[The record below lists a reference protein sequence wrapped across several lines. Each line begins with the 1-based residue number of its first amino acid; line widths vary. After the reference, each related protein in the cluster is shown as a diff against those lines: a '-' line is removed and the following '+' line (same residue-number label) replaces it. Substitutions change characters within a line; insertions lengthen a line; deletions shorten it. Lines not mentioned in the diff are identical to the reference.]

1 MSVCGYT
8 TYELYGIV
16 PYVTFVVTFLAFV
29 LRCRFSGRGIFL
41 WTVIVAFAC
50 SRLVV
55 FHLIGGATLHPLNVL
70 EPLVHVLDV
79 AYFGT
84 FLLAALAVPFFFWRS
99 WIKAVILPAVAYP
112 VALAGVLN
120 AVAKPVVREYVV
132 ESDRVPPSLDGYRIV
147 HISDIHAY
155 CGCRRW
161 HTQEIVDAANRL
173 DADLICL
180 TGDFADGHP
189 NDCADW
195 IAPLLSLKAKDGVY
209 AVTGNHEF
217 AADVNPVR
225 DWCSFYAGWGVP
237 FLRNVCVFPRAG
249 LALGGVDDEAVA
261 LPKPGAEKYGDAP
274 AVAKAFA
281 SATNGEF
288 RVLMQHQPVEAEG
301 NVAEHRIDLQLSG
314 HFHGGFMPIMKE
326 RIVEGNGRY
335 IGGLYKIG
343 SGFLCVSAGCGP
355 WGGFPLRYRTPLE
368 IGLITLRHVQE
379 EALE

>member
-16 PYVTFVVTFLAFV
+16 PYVTFAAVFLAFV
-29 LRCRFSGRGIFL
+29 LRCRLSGRGILL
-41 WTVIVAFAC
+41 WTLFLAFAC
-50 SRLVV
+50 SRLAV
-55 FHLIGGATLHPLNVL
+55 FHLIGGATLHPLSVP
-70 EPLVHVLDV
+70 EPLVRVLDV
-79 AYFGT
+79 VYFGSV
-84 FLLAALAVPFFFWRS
+84 LLAALAVPFFFWRS
-99 WIKAVILPAVAYP
+99 RLKAFVLPIVAYS
-112 VALAGVLN
+112 VALVGVLN
-120 AVAKPVVREYVV
+120 AVATPVVREYVV

-161 HTQEIVDAANRL
+161 HTQEIVDVANSL
-173 DADLICL
+173 DADLVCI

-217 AADVNPVR
+217 DADVNSVR
-225 DWCSFYAGWGVP
+225 DWCAFYAGWGVP
-237 FLRNVCVFPRAG
+237 FLRNGCVFPRTG

-261 LPKPGAEKYGDAP
+261 LPKPGAERYGDAP
-274 AVAKAFA
+274 DVAKAFA
-281 SATNGEF
+281 LATNGEF
-288 RVLMQHQPVEAEG
+288 RVLMQHQPVEAER
-301 NVAEHRIDLQLSG
+301 NMAEHRIDLQLSG
-314 HFHGGFMPIMKE
+314 HFHGGFMPIMKK
-326 RIVEGNGRY
+326 RIEKGNGRY

-379 EALE
+379 EGMK

>member
-16 PYVTFVVTFLAFV
+16 PYVTFVVAFLAFV

-41 WTVIVAFAC
+41 WTLVVAFSC

-55 FHLIGGATLHPLNVL
+55 FHLIGGATLHPLNVP

-99 WIKAVILPAVAYP
+99 WIKAFVLPAVAYP
-112 VALAGVLN
+112 VALIGVLN
-120 AVAKPVVREYVV
+120 AVAAPVVREYVV
-132 ESDRVPPSLDGYRIV
+132 ESDRVPPSLDGYRIA
-147 HISDIHAY
+147 HISDVHAY

-161 HTQEIVDAANRL
+161 HTQEIVDVANRL

-217 AADVNPVR
+217 DADVNPVR

-237 FLRNVCVFPRAG
+237 FLRNSCVFPRAG
-249 LALGGVDDEAVA
+249 LALGGVDDESVA
-261 LPKPGAEKYGDAP
+261 LSKPGAERYGDAP
-274 AVAKAFA
+274 EVAKAFA

-326 RIVEGNGRY
+326 RIEKGNGRY

-343 SGFLCVSAGCGP
+343 CGFLCVSAGCGP

-368 IGLITLRHVQE
+368 IGLITLRHVRKRE
-379 EALE
+379 LK

>member
-16 PYVTFVVTFLAFV
+16 PYVTFVVAFLAFV

-50 SRLVV
+50 SRLVF
-55 FHLIGGATLHPLNVL
+55 FHLIGGATLHPLNVP

-99 WIKAVILPAVAYP
+99 WIKAFVLPIVAYS
-112 VALAGVLN
+112 VALVGVLN
-120 AVAKPVVREYVV
+120 AVATPVVREYVV
-132 ESDRVPPSLDGYRIV
+132 ESDRVPPSLDGFRIV
-147 HISDIHAY
+147 HISDIHTY

-161 HTQEIVDAANRL
+161 HTQEIVDVANRL

-217 AADVNPVR
+217 DADVNPVR
-225 DWCSFYAGWGVP
+225 DWCSFYGKWDVP
-237 FLRNVCVFPRAG
+237 FLRNSCVFPRAG
-249 LALGGVDDEAVA
+249 LALGGVDDESVA
-261 LPKPGAEKYGDAP
+261 LSKPGAERYGDAP
-274 AVAKAFA
+274 DVAKAFA

-288 RVLMQHQPVEAEG
+288 RVLMQHQPVEAER
-301 NVAEHRIDLQLSG
+301 NMAEHRIDLQLSG
-314 HFHGGFMPIMKE
+314 HLHGGFMPVMKE
-326 RIVEGNGRY
+326 RIEEGNGRY

-343 SGFLCVSAGCGP
+343 CGFLCVSAGCGP

-379 EALE
+379 GVLK

>member
-16 PYVTFVVTFLAFV
+16 PYVTFVVAFLAFV
-29 LRCRFSGRGIFL
+29 LRCRLSWCGIFL

-55 FHLIGGATLHPLNVL
+55 FHLIGGATLHPLNVP

-99 WIKAVILPAVAYP
+99 WIKAFVLPIVAYS
-112 VALAGVLN
+112 VALVGVLN
-120 AVAKPVVREYVV
+120 AVATPVVHEYVV

-173 DADLICL
+173 DADLVCI

-217 AADVNPVR
+217 DADVNPVR

-237 FLRNVCVFPRAG
+237 FLRNSCVFPRAG
-249 LALGGVDDEAVA
+249 LALGGVDDESVA
-261 LPKPGAEKYGDAP
+261 LSKPGAERYGDAP
-274 AVAKAFA
+274 DVAKAFA
-281 SATNGEF
+281 SATNGEYK
-288 RVLMQHQPVEAEG
+288 VLLRHQPVVEALAD
-301 NVAEHRIDLQLSG
+301 VDSPVDLQLSG
-314 HFHGGFMPIMKE
+314 HIHGGFMPGLRHRAANGHDG
-326 RIVEGNGRY
+326 RIH
-335 IGGLYKIG
+335 GLYLVG
-343 SGFLCVSAGCGP
+343 ETTLCVSAGCGP

-368 IGLITLRHVQE
+368 IGRITLRHAQE
-379 EALE
+379 GPLE